1 MVIKFTEDKEGDKK
15 EKEITPLDID
25 DIDLIKAYVLENSI

>member
-25 DIDLIKAYVLENSI
+25 DIDLIKAYVLKNSI

>member
-15 EKEITPLDID
+15 EKEVTPLDID
-25 DIDLIKAYVLENSI
+25 DIDLIKAYVTKITI